1 VPQPR
6 KAKMSNFAF
15 LQCEWPQVYE
25 AAARAESLAYPDP
38 RAACFYARRA
48 LELAV
53 QWLYKAEAKL
63 TLPYQDSLAA
73 LLAEPSFQA
82 LATSRITTKTKLIK
96 DLGNRAVHTQKVVTQ
111 YDALVACR
119 ELFQVCYWLAHRYA
133 RGAQPAAELT
143 FDDAVLPKTS
153 PVPKQTQKKLEEL
166 AASLAAKD
174 ESLAALLKDKEALD
188 AELVALRAEVAAART
203 ANESRPD
210 THDYNE
216 SETRIAFI
224 DLLLKEAGW
233 DLERPGKDTEYEVHG
248 MPNTQQVGYVDY
260 VLWGDDDKP
269 LAVVEAKRTRRSAT
283 EGQQQAK
290 LYADCL
296 EKETGQRPLI
306 FYSNGYD
313 HWFWDDTQYPPRP
326 VQGFYTQAELKL
338 AIERRTTRRPLH
350 EVKTDQAICGRYYQE
365 RAIRRIADAF
375 DRHQRKALLVMATGS
390 GKTRTVI
397 GLCDVLQRANW
408 VKRVLFL
415 ADRNALVKQAVG
427 AFKKHLPAS
436 SPVNLVTERDEEG
449 RVYVCTY
456 QTMMGLIDEMKNGER
471 RFGPGYFDLVVIDE
485 AHRSVYKK
493 FGAIFEY
500 FDSFLV
506 GLTATPKDEIDRNTY
521 GIFDLENGVP
531 TDEYSLE
538 DAIKDGMLV
547 PPATFA
553 MHLQFPREGI
563 QYKDLS
569 EEEKEQWDE
578 VDWDDEGEIPD
589 RVNAEAVN
597 RWLFNEDTVDKV
609 LEWLMTN
616 GHKVAGG
623 DRLGKTIIFA
633 KNHEHAEFI
642 ADRFN
647 KHYPH
652 YAGQFARVIDFKVEY
667 AQSLIDAFSAAEKSP
682 HIAISVDMLDT
693 GIDVPEVVN
702 LVFFK
707 PVRSKTKFWQMVG
720 RGTRLCENLFGPGKD
735 KQNFYIFDVCGNLEF
750 FSQPVQEQ
758 AGSPQPG
765 LNERIFG
772 LRVELIG
779 ELDRGTHSLD
789 GLSDLRRSTS
799 SHLRE
804 YVAAMPL
811 DNFLVRNKRRLVE
824 KYSDPAAWEELGV
837 TAQGE
842 LTREVAGLPSIV
854 ADADLDA
861 KQFDV
866 LMLNLQLAVLRVEAR
881 FDELK
886 ENVIELASALEE
898 KQAIPM
904 VREQIQLIQEVQT
917 TQFWQNVTVPE
928 LENMRLRLRALVK
941 FVDKQRRNPV
951 YTNFED
957 QLRLV
962 EAVQVRAFTPGV
974 HPERVRE
981 KALAFLREHME
992 DPALHKVR
1000 WNEPLTTDDLAAL
1013 EEMFVGAG
1021 VAPRDQLNAVAE
1033 QEGGLGLFI
1042 RSLVGLDRG
1051 AAKKALSQ
1059 FVESRTLTASQLDF
1073 VNLLID
1079 HLTQCGWMR
1088 PEQLYSSPFTDD
1100 FPAGPNSV
1108 FSEQG
1113 SLQGLIEALTA
1124 IRQNAS
1130 GALQRTY

>member
-1 VPQPR
+1 
-6 KAKMSNFAF
+6 MSNFGF
-15 LQCEWPQVYE
+15 LQSEWPQIYE
-25 AAARAESLAYPDP
+25 SASRSESLVYPDP

-63 TLPYQDSLAA
+63 TLPYQDNLAA

-82 LATSRITTKTKLIK
+82 LATTRITTKTKLIK
-96 DLGNRAVHTQKVVTQ
+96 DLGNRAAHTQKVITQ
-111 YDALVACR
+111 YDALTACR
-119 ELFQVCYWLAHRYA
+119 ELFQVCYWLAHSYSRTVHPNPDL
-133 RGAQPAAELT
+133 Q
-143 FDDAVLPKTS
+143 FDETLLPKTS
-153 PVPKQTQKKLEEL
+153 PVPKQTQKTLEDL

-174 ESLAALLKDKEALD
+174 ESLAALLRDKEALD
-188 AELVALRAEVAAART
+188 AQLVALRAEVAAAKA
-203 ANESRPD
+203 ANEARPD
-210 THDYNE
+210 THDY
-216 SETRIAFI
+216 SEAQTRDAFI

-233 DLERPGKDTEYEVHG
+233 EVPRAGKDTEYEVQG
-248 MPNTQQVGYVDY
+248 MPNNQGVGYVDY

-269 LAVVEAKRTRRSAT
+269 LAVVEAKRTRRSPT

-306 FYSNGYD
+306 FYTNGYE

-326 VQGFYTQAELKL
+326 VQGFYTRDELKL
-338 AIERRTTRRPLH
+338 AIDRRTTRRPLH
-350 EVKTDQAICGRYYQE
+350 EVKTDDAICGRYYQE
-365 RAIRRIADAF
+365 RAIRKIADAF
-375 DRHQRKALLVMATGS
+375 DRRQRKALLVMATGS

-408 VKRVLFL
+408 IKRVLFL
-415 ADRNALVKQAVG
+415 ADRNALVKQAVN

-436 SPVNLVTERDEEG
+436 SPVNLVTERDEVG

-456 QTMMGLIDEMKNGER
+456 QTMMGLIDEMKNGQR

-493 FGAIFEY
+493 FGGIFQY

-506 GLTATPKDEIDRNTY
+506 GLTATPKDEVDRNTY
-521 GIFDLENGVP
+521 NLFDLENGVP
-531 TDEYSLE
+531 TDEYSLD

-547 PPATFA
+547 PPVTFA
-553 MHLQFPREGI
+553 LNLQFPREGI
-563 QYKDLS
+563 HYNDLS

-578 VDWDDEGEIPD
+578 LDWDEEGEIPD

-633 KNHEHAEFI
+633 KNHAHAEFI
-642 ADRFN
+642 VQRFN

-652 YAGQFARVIDFKVEY
+652 YAGHFARVIDFKVEY
-667 AQSLIDAFSAAEKSP
+667 AQSLIDAFSVAEKAP

-702 LVFFK
+702 LLFFK

-720 RGTRLCENLFGPGKD
+720 RGTRLCEGLYGPGKN
-735 KQNFYIFDVCGNLEF
+735 KQDFRIFDVCGNLEF
-750 FSQPVQEQ
+750 FSQPVESP
-758 AGSPQPG
+758 AGTPQPG

-779 ELDRGTHSLD
+779 ELDRVTSPGD
-789 GLSDLRRSTS
+789 GLADLRQTTASE
-799 SHLRE
+799 LRE
-804 YVAAMPL
+804 RVAAMPVE
-811 DNFLVRNKRRLVE
+811 NFMVRNKRRLVE
-824 KYSDPAAWEELGV
+824 KYSDPAAWETLDV
-837 TAQGE
+837 AAQGE
-842 LTREVAGLPSIV
+842 LTREVAGLPSVV
-854 ADADLDA
+854 ADADLEA

-866 LMLNLQLAVLRVEAR
+866 LMFNLQLAVLRVEAR

-886 ENVIELASALEE
+886 ENVIELASAMEE
-898 KQAIPM
+898 KEAIPM
-904 VREQIQLIQEVQT
+904 VREQLPLIEEVQT
-917 TQFWQNVTVPE
+917 TQFWQGVTVPE
-928 LENMRLRLRALVK
+928 LENVRRRLRALMK
-941 FVDKQRRNPV
+941 FIDKKRRNPI

-957 QLRLV
+957 QLRSV
-962 EAVQVRAFTPGV
+962 EPVQLRVFSPGV

-1000 WNEPLTTDDLAAL
+1000 WNEPLTSEDLAAL
-1013 EEMFVGAG
+1013 EEMFIGAG
-1021 VAPRDQLNAVAE
+1021 VVNRDQLKQVAAV
-1033 QEGGLGLFI
+1033 EGGLGLFI
-1042 RSLVGLDRG
+1042 RSLVGLDRA
-1051 AAKKALSQ
+1051 AAKQAFSQ
-1059 FVESRTLTASQLDF
+1059 FVESKSLTASQLDF
-1073 VNLLID
+1073 VNLVVD

-1088 PEQLYSSPFTDD
+1088 PEQLYSSPFTDE
-1100 FPAGPNSV
+1100 FPAGPNAV
-1108 FSEQG
+1108 FAEDRELQ
-1113 SLQGLIEALTA
+1113 SLLGVLTA
-1124 IRQNAS
+1124 IRANAA
-1130 GALQRTY
+1130 GPGIAREDGL